1 MNETDYKI
9 LDSNYDIYALLMKRE
24 RRGRER
30 ETQLVY
36 GCLGNRQVDAKDEI

>member
-30 ETQLVY
+30 NATCIWLLRKQ
-36 GCLGNRQVDAKDEI
+36 AS